1 MKRGK
6 VIFLAKFVVGYWELI
21 PMESGAGLLAPH
33 DTVIARVAE
42 ERRAAKK
49 QSNNFWMEAN

>member
-21 PMESGAGLLAPH
+21 PMESGDGLLAPQE
-33 DTVIARVAE
+33 TAIV
-42 ERRAAKK
+42 RADG
-49 QSNNFWMEAN
+49 